1 MKNIKILTSIIL
13 ILTFY
18 AVQAQKIEYQ
28 GKKYKVKK
36 DLILLNGEDI
46 TASLTESEQTTIKKA
61 LKQKIAIIKANANVV
76 NAKRNLRY
84 AKKKYRDY
92 SMVYQK
98 DLIATLIISDPED
111 IADDKF
117 HLNNQHDKYA
127 NLKRR
132 IERAERNLANAEAKY
147 ELIKN

>member
-1 MKNIKILTSIIL
+1 M
-13 ILTFY
+13 
-18 AVQAQKIEYQ
+18 
-28 GKKYKVKK
+28 
-36 DLILLNGEDI
+36 NGEDI

-61 LKQKIAIIKANANVV
+61 LKQKIAIIKVNANVV

-117 HLNNQHDKYA
+117 HLNNQHDKYT

-132 IERAERNLANAEAKY
+132 IERAKRNLANAEAKY